1 MRSIFVII
9 LGLAATSCTITY
21 SYNTEELNNL
31 SKPVVVIAKP
41 ETDTRDSNP
50 CMIVVDG
57 EGNYKPLPLSN
68 PVNKALYDTY
78 GVGDTIG
85 KPNRPKLYRV
95 GRKPIFPS
103 EYIISPK

>member
-1 MRSIFVII
+1 MKKI
-9 LGLAATSCTITY
+9 LVVLLCLAATSCTITY

-41 ETDTRDSNP
+41 KTDTKDSNP

-57 EGNYKPLPLSN
+57 KGNYKPLPLSN
-68 PVNKALYDTY
+68 PVNRALYDTY

-85 KPNRPKLYRV
+85 KNPLNSYAKIKAAYLKGLLP
-95 GRKPIFPS
+95 
-103 EYIISPK
+103 